1 VSALDQ
7 NLKYIGKY
15 IPIHDAKEKVSGKV
29 RYVGDMEFHGMLYA
43 KLVLS
48 SIAHGII
55 KYIDTSDAEALPGVV
70 GIFSYKNS
78 PEYLYNT
85 HKWIDGM
92 EVIRDERLFTN
103 QVRFFGD
110 RIAAVVAESKEIA
123 EKAANLIVVEYE
135 ELPVILDPEIA
146 RKEDSYPIHPQGN
159 HIYTK
164 EIICG
169 NPDGKMKDG
178 FLTIEDRIETPK
190 IHHAAMET
198 HACIADTDHLGNIT
212 VYTPCQVIFQV
223 QLIISEALKIPRNK
237 IRVIKTTIGGSFG
250 GKGQPILEPIV
261 GFLSYT
267 LKRPIK
273 LVLDRTEDIIATRT
287 RTKTIGTVKTAVD
300 NEGNIIAR
308 DIHMLVDA
316 GAYCTNGEAIA
327 VAMGKKAFKLYRLYN
342 QRYLADVV
350 YTNTPIAG
358 ACRGYGSPQI
368 HAVTEINLDNAA
380 RALHMDPVDFRLK
393 NLVHPYDKDP
403 TGGPELGNARIID
416 CVNKGREVFDWD
428 KRYSQPKKAGRYVR
442 GVGMACAAHG
452 NGYFGAYPD
461 FITLSLRLNEEGTA
475 VLKGAFHDLGCGT
488 NMTMMQIVAEVLE
501 IDVHKVYI
509 PDTDTSISPFDSAGT
524 QASRVTFVCG
534 GAAKKVAEQVK
545 AKLIA
550 YGGKILNCMEE
561 DVVLKDGYAWDCNNT
576 HAKISYGELVTL
588 VQKKYSEEISA
599 TMTYQSPGNPTS
611 YGAHFVEVEVDNIT
625 GRVKILD
632 YLAVH
637 DLGKA
642 INSGFVE
649 GQIQGAVQMGIG
661 MALSEEIT
669 FDSKGKVT
677 SGRFSRYHVINAPD
691 MPEVRVELIEE
702 LEDLGPFG
710 AKSIGEIA
718 VVPTAPA
725 IINAINHALGINL
738 TILPAL
744 PDRIM
749 EAIKNKIEGRVYHE

>member
-1 VSALDQ
+1 MDQ
-7 NLKYIGKY
+7 KLKYIGKY
-15 IPIHDAKEKVSGKV
+15 IPIHDAEEKVCGRV
-29 RYVGDMEFHGMLYA
+29 QYVGDMELHGMLHA

-48 SIAHGII
+48 SVAHGVI
-55 KYIDTSDAEALPGVV
+55 KHMDTSKAEALPGVEAV
-70 GIFSYKNS
+70 FTYKNS

-85 HKWIDGM
+85 HKWIEGI

-103 QVRFFGD
+103 RVRFFGD
-110 RIAAVVAESKEIA
+110 RIAAIVAETKEIA
-123 EKAANLIVVEYE
+123 EKAASLIEVEYE
-135 ELPVILDPEIA
+135 DLPVILEPEA
-146 RKEDSYPIHPQGN
+146 ALKEDSYPIHTGGN

-164 EIICG
+164 EIKCG
-169 NPDGKMKDG
+169 NPDKKMNAG

-198 HACIADTDHLGNIT
+198 HACIADIDPIGNIT

-223 QLIISEALKIPRNK
+223 QLIISEALKMPRSK

-261 GFLSYT
+261 AFLSYT
-267 LKRPIK
+267 LKRPVK
-273 LVLDRTEDIIATRT
+273 LVLDRTEEIITTRT
-287 RTKTIGTVKTAVD
+287 RTKTIGTIKTAVD
-300 NEGNIIAR
+300 KEGNIIAR
-308 DIHMLVDA
+308 DIHMLVDT
-316 GAYCTNGEAIA
+316 GAYSTNGEAIA
-327 VAMGKKAFKLYRLYN
+327 VAMGKKAFKLYRICD
-342 QRYLADVV
+342 QRYLAEVV

-368 HAVTEINLDNAA
+368 HAVTEINLDNMA
-380 RALHMDPVDFRLK
+380 RALHMNPVDFRLK

-416 CVNKGREVFDWD
+416 CVNKGRELFEWD
-428 KRYSQPKKAGRYVR
+428 KKYNQPKQAGRYAR
-442 GVGMACAAHG
+442 GIGMACAAHG

-461 FITLSLRLNEEGTA
+461 FITCSLRLDEEGTA

-488 NMTMMQIVAEVLE
+488 NMTMMQIVAEVLDM
-501 IDVHKVYI
+501 DVLKVYI
-509 PDTDTSISPFDSAGT
+509 PDTDTSVSPFDSAGT

-534 GAAKKVAEQVK
+534 GAAQKVAMQVK

-550 YGGKILNCMEE
+550 FAGKVLNCKEE
-561 DVVLKDGYAWDCNNT
+561 DVVLKDGYAWYCNN
-576 HAKISYGELVTL
+576 AYRKISYGELVA
-588 VQKKYSEEISA
+588 VSQRKYSEEISA
-599 TMTYQSPGNPTS
+599 TLTYQSPGNPTS
-611 YGAHFVEVEVDNIT
+611 YGAHFVEVEVDRLT

-669 FDSKGKVT
+669 FDSKGRVT

-702 LEDLGPFG
+702 LEELGPYG
-710 AKSIGEIA
+710 AKSIGEVAI
-718 VVPTAPA
+718 VPTAPA
-725 IINAINHALGINL
+725 IINAINHALDINL
-738 TILPAL
+738 TVLPTL
-744 PDRIM
+744 PERIM
-749 EAIKNKIEGRVYHE
+749 DAIKSKMDGRS